1 MLKKQQL
8 TETMTVSELGIY
20 SSVFIDTSSKEIL
33 ENWTYGRLL
42 RTKSVE
48 SDEGGIN
55 TGFSV
60 IDQPWLIETGDLR
73 ECEIKPLV
81 EDCC

>member
-1 MLKKQQL
+1 
-8 TETMTVSELGIY
+8 
-20 SSVFIDTSSKEIL
+20 
-33 ENWTYGRLL
+33 L
-42 RTKSVE
+42 RTKGVE

-73 ECEIKPLV
+73 ECEIKALV
-81 EDCC
+81 ENL